1 MIFFLY
7 ICFIMKS
14 LIILLMLLGVTT
26 LEGKPT
32 YRIQTW
38 TYEGTT
44 YYLPQ
49 QKIWYRTNYF
59 PLPFKVW
66 KSGSYPFQNKYQAE
80 EIIQNW
86 KDSHL
91 KKLEYKR
98 SRFYE
103 VE

>member
-1 MIFFLY
+1 
-7 ICFIMKS
+7 MKR
-14 LIILLMLLGVTT
+14 LIIVLMLLGVTT
-26 LEGKPT
+26 LEGKPK

-49 QKIWYRTNYF
+49 QKVWYSTNYF

-66 KSGSYPFQNKYQAE
+66 ESGSYPFQQKYQAE
-80 EIIQNW
+80 QIIQNW
-86 KDSHL
+86 KDSYQNR
-91 KKLEYKR
+91 KEYKR
-98 SRFYE
+98 SRYYM